1 MARIFISREV
11 KDNPLWIN
19 LCKDAG
25 HSVIG
30 YSCIET
36 ISEPFEYN
44 TPADWIFFS
53 SSEGVHHFI
62 KQKPKISARIAAMG
76 MGTAQTLKQY
86 NYEAEFIGQ
95 SANPEKVA
103 FDFQDNI
110 SSGQTILFPQSK
122 QTRNSIA
129 PHLKNC
135 NIQRLT
141 VYSTESK
148 MVMPTDADLYIF
160 SSPSNVDSYFN
171 QHPIDL
177 SKPMIAF
184 GPATEARIK
193 EKGCQNILALKNVS
207 SEEIFHAIKVSLL
220 GLEG

>member
-11 KDNPLWIN
+11 KDNPLWIS

-62 KQKPKISARIAAMG
+62 KQKPKISSRIAAMG

-95 SANPEKVA
+95 SAEPENVA
-103 FDFQDNI
+103 FDFQNNI
-110 SSGQTILFPQSK
+110 LSGQTILFPQSK

-135 NIQRLT
+135 KIERLT
-141 VYSTESK
+141 VYSTESRK
-148 MVMPTDADLYIF
+148 VMPTNADLYIF

-193 EKGCQNILALKNVS
+193 ENGCQNILALKNVS
-207 SEEIFHAIKVSLL
+207 GEEIFHAIKVSLL

>member
-1 MARIFISREV
+1 MARIFISREL
-11 KDNPLWIN
+11 KDNPLWVEQC
-19 LCKDAG
+19 LKLG
-25 HSVIG
+25 HAVIG

-36 ISEPFEYN
+36 VSIPFEN
-44 TPADWIFFS
+44 QTSADWIFFS

-62 KQKPKISARIAAMG
+62 HQNPHIPNHIAAMG
-76 MGTAQTLKQY
+76 MGTAQTLKNY
-86 NYEAEFIGQ
+86 NLNVEFIGK
-95 SANPEKVA
+95 SAEPDKVA
-103 FDFQDNI
+103 FDFQNRV
-110 SSGQTILFPQSK
+110 SPGQTILFPQSK

-135 NIQRLT
+135 KIERLT

-148 MVMPTDADLYIF
+148 KVIRTDADLYIF

-171 QHPIDL
+171 QHPINL

-193 EKGCQNILALKNVS
+193 EKGGQNTLALKNVGS
-207 SEEIFHAIKVSLL
+207 AEIFHAIKVSLL